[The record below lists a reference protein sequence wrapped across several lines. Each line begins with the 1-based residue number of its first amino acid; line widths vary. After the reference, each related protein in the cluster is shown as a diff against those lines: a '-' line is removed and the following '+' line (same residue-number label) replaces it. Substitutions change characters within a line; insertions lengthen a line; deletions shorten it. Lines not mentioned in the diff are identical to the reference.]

1 MVLLHPIR
9 LISGNSYI
17 LDQVK
22 FLPHFPQIAID
33 NAFFQSSRTPASP
46 RPRPAHPLAV
56 YKRGIFS
63 DWLVFISDKPQS
75 AKVLRKF
82 IISCGTSVSSAAC
95 GETEESSSRSMRRRS
110 VSNDSR
116 EASSFLL
123 FADGG
128 SLRTRLANRI
138 FIFTEENGLNKKG
151 AFLPLRN
158 SLQNFPCPSMVLL
171 LQIGPKCELG
181 PCHTFFTS
189 PDICSRIRSNPSAF
203 SLSSV
208 R

>member
-1 MVLLHPIR
+1 MTR
-9 LISGNSYI
+9 SN
-17 LDQVK
+17 QV
-22 FLPHFPQIAID
+22 
-33 NAFFQSSRTPASP
+33 SRTNE
-46 RPRPAHPLAV
+46 AHLT
-56 YKRGIFS
+56 S
-63 DWLVFISDKPQS
+63 LNPQS
-75 AKVLRKF
+75 TEKIHHLPRNLCLVCCLWRNGGKLFTEYAAKECFQRFTRSFFLF
-82 IISCGTSVSSAAC
+82 IVCG
-95 GETEESSSRSMRRRS
+95 R
-110 VSNDSR
+110 
-116 EASSFLL
+116 
-123 FADGG
+123 G

-189 PDICSRIRSNPSAF
+189 PDICSRIRSKPSAF